1 MLLLQK
7 AFSEGAFAF
16 CIHAAV
22 LYDKV
27 ERGDT
32 AAAPLLDV
40 LTELVKSWPAEWCL
54 EANKLAM
61 QV

>member
-1 MLLLQK
+1 MRPY
-7 AFSEGAFAF
+7 
-16 CIHAAV
+16 HAAV

-54 EANKLAM
+54 EANKLAI
-61 QV
+61 QVYCMRL